1 MRFSALRSGVAVI
14 ASGVVVGMGAI
25 PAVARADILV
35 YDHNTHHNLAQ
46 QAALI
51 IDPGGTVVAASGN
64 FNALLVSQEWDAVA
78 VDVPST
84 VPSEGWGA
92 LITFVNDGGRVAMAF
107 WDWDDNGPG
116 DPLLSPAFD
125 VTPAT
130 KISLSGLTLFD
141 SGTSSVF
148 AGVTMPNSIWHSHWG
163 DDGDEFIPDPG
174 AVGLAH
180 IGNLLQPVMVLGNS
194 GRTIASFLIDE
205 AGDTW
210 LNDGSAV
217 QLWENMLN
225 TVMGGECGT
234 GGPCVKGLECFTDC
248 GELVQGVECVLFLA
262 DSGGLF
268 LLDNLGG
275 FNVGDQVEV
284 TGCLDPGCFT
294 ICLEGDGCIFQ
305 NTIADC
311 VIDDCSSFT
320 CGQNNNK
327 VLLCHVPPGNP
338 GNAHTICI
346 SPSALPAHLAQHPG
360 DHCGPC
366 AAVQDAGDLGELPSV
381 QVDVLSNL
389 PGVFVNIGPPDMFDD
404 GGGVVALER
413 FYQPGS
419 VVVLNAPK
427 VFNGRAFLG
436 WNVEG
441 IGFDGWYRGTSLA
454 LPIIDG
460 YTIEAV
466 YCEPGFRSAPSS
478 PRR

>member
-1 MRFSALRSGVAVI
+1 MRRGKMFLNLLAACGLAMTSTAARSDHIPGHENCDPEFPAPLPGQEFFDGGVLFATLIGPLEDSVITNTTFDITYVSDGATPASDLFIEIAVQVDDKFREFCLTG
-14 ASGVVVGMGAI
+14 ADLGFGSGPGTFEGTLETDVLNGVVGAGLFPPNSLVDFVIDVVGGGA
-25 PAVARADILV
+25 VQG
-35 YDHNTHHNLAQ
+35 LA
-46 QAALI
+46 
-51 IDPGGTVVAASGN
+51 
-64 FNALLVSQEWDAVA
+64 FF
-78 VDVPST
+78 VDSF
-84 VPSEGWGA
+84 
-92 LITFVNDGGRVAMAF
+92 ITFDVIPPPDC
-107 WDWDDNGPG
+107 PG
-116 DPLLSPAFD
+116 D
-125 VTPAT
+125 
-130 KISLSGLTLFD
+130 G
-141 SGTSSVF
+141 
-148 AGVTMPNSIWHSHWG
+148 
-163 DDGDEFIPDPG
+163 
-174 AVGLAH
+174 
-180 IGNLLQPVMVLGNS
+180 
-194 GRTIASFLIDE
+194 
-205 AGDTW
+205 
-210 LNDGSAV
+210 
-217 QLWENMLN
+217 
-225 TVMGGECGT
+225 CGT

-262 DSGGLF
+262 DAGGLF

-284 TGCLDPGCFT
+284 TGRLDPGCFT

-441 IGFDGWYRGTSLA
+441 IGFGGWYTGTSLA

-460 YTIEAV
+460 YKIEAV
-466 YCEPGFRSAPSS
+466 YSTLGPARW
-478 PRR
+478 

>member
-1 MRFSALRSGVAVI
+1 MRQFKLHGLATFVCVVAMVGLFTVLCAADGPSGALPAGDIATGAQLGQRTDGDVVEVTVTGTVFFNGIGDPPLSDVQAEDAASLTFLVDSNNFMDGVGNTRGYVI
-14 ASGVVVGMGAI
+14 DQSSFVLTLGSVEMGLADPFPAGETPYFTLADGIPVADRFWVSTSVNSPGGVPLAQDPIEANVDLGYTGDTLSSL
-25 PAVARADILV
+25 DILDALGT
-35 YDHNTHHNLAQ
+35 YD
-46 QAALI
+46 
-51 IDPGGTVVAASGN
+51 
-64 FNALLVSQEWDAVA
+64 
-78 VDVPST
+78 
-84 VPSEGWGA
+84 
-92 LITFVNDGGRVAMAF
+92 
-107 WDWDDNGPG
+107 
-116 DPLLSPAFD
+116 FD
-125 VTPAT
+125 
-130 KISLSGLTLFD
+130 GLTSFGFNLWAIF
-141 SGTSSVF
+141 
-148 AGVTMPNSIWHSHWG
+148 
-163 DDGDEFIPDPG
+163 PDN
-174 AVGLAH
+174 V
-180 IGNLLQPVMVLGNS
+180 VLGIDFEQM
-194 GRTIASFLIDE
+194 TIAG
-205 AGDTW
+205 A
-210 LNDGSAV
+210 
-217 QLWENMLN
+217 
-225 TVMGGECGT
+225 GGECGT
-234 GGPCVKGLECFTDC
+234 GGPCVKGLECFTGC
-248 GELVQGVECVLFLA
+248 GELIQGVECVLFLA
-262 DSGGLF
+262 DAGGLF

-441 IGFDGWYRGTSLA
+441 IGFDGWYTGASLA